1 MPVACQSR
9 DLARPQARIPVRVT
23 KKARAHRKRVR
34 RSVKQNY
41 IRLTPS
47 SGKKAAATWKFPC
60 GCCFLLLGL
69 DFFGF
74 LGLVCCNKRKEE
86 NTMTIEK
93 ANKDFNQLI
102 EQNGFINT
110 GAKTPTGCEVYSREW
125 NRKVQIVWYGESTD
139 TLAVKIWI
147 SYG

>member
-1 MPVACQSR
+1 MSCQTPFGATQTEKS
-9 DLARPQARIPVRVT
+9 T
-23 KKARAHRKRVR
+23 RKGVR
-34 RSVKQNY
+34 RSVKQNS
-41 IRLTPS
+41 IRLTPT
-47 SGKKAAATWKFPC
+47 SGKKAAAKWKFPC
-60 GCCFLLLGL
+60 GCCFLLLDL

-125 NRKVQIVWYGESTD
+125 NRKVQIVWYGESKEY
-139 TLAVKIWI
+139 LFL
-147 SYG
+147 